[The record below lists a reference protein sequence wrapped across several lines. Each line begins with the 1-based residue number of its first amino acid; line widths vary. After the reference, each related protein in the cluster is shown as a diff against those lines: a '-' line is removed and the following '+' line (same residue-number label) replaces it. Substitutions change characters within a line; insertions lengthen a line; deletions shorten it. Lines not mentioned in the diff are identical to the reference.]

1 MFGEEYQGPFP
12 KKHFWE
18 GGIEVRK
25 RIYSSKIA
33 ADGLTK
39 SFGEELLLK
48 FMN

>member
-1 MFGEEYQGPFP
+1 MFGEEYQGSFP

-33 ADGLTK
+33 ATILAK
-39 SFGEELLLK
+39 SIGGELLLK